1 MIDGDKKSL
10 KIQFRYIC
18 VIVLISLIGS
28 GCQVEAR
35 YAYSAPRLDGDY
47 TSKVR
52 NGTFHFEDIDLWL
65 LTWNRKGSGLMIL
78 PIPIPLDVRDE
89 VERPF
94 RITVQLEPHRS
105 GFSFS
110 TAKNILSFS
119 KSRVKRFTPTRIQ
132 GGSKIK
138 GRTLISR
145 LPPSDNQIFEL
156 EKGVKTIVDLAFDTT
171 PPDPDEI
178 FFLDIEGL
186 LLEGK
191 LYSVPRIRFEKE
203 LFSGTMR

>member
-1 MIDGDKKSL
+1 MMTVDEKSL
-10 KIQFRYIC
+10 KILVRYIC
-18 VIVLISLIGS
+18 AIVLISLIWS
-28 GCQVEAR
+28 GCQVQAR

-47 TSKVR
+47 TTKVR

-65 LTWNRKGSGLMIL
+65 LAWNRKGSGLMIL
-78 PIPIPLDVRDE
+78 PIPIPYDVSDE
-89 VERPF
+89 KQRPF

-105 GFSFS
+105 GFSFN
-110 TAKNILSFS
+110 TAKSILSFS
-119 KSRVKRFTPTRIQ
+119 KYHAKRFTPTQIQ

-145 LPPSDNQIFEL
+145 IPPSDNQIFQL
-156 EKGVKTIVDLAFDTT
+156 QKGVKTIVDLAFDTA
-171 PPDPDEI
+171 PPEPDEM

-186 LLEGK
+186 LLEDK
-191 LYSVPRIRFEKE
+191 PYSVPRIRFEKE